1 MVKLFY
7 KPFGMLAG
15 ILGGLVA
22 GALFKR
28 IWKLVGGEEKAPSA
42 TDAHRGWGE
51 IIVAAGLEGLIY
63 GAVKAAVDR
72 AGATSF
78 EHTTGAWPGDE

>member
-1 MVKLFY
+1 MIKLFY
-7 KPFGMLAG
+7 KPIGMLAG
-15 ILGGLVA
+15 VLGGLIA

-28 IWKLVGGEEKAPSA
+28 TWKLIGGDEEVPSA
-42 TDAHRGWGE
+42 TDARRSWGE
-51 IIVAAGLEGLIY
+51 VLVAAALEGLIY

-78 EHTTGAWPGDE
+78 ERATGTWPGDE